1 MNILIF
7 EKVLQ
12 IEAKIQVILFRSEVL
27 KYLEDHYWSG
37 LLSVWM
43 NDQQKICTFWYDK
56 YPKILLPWVSQ
67 IFQRFEQAGLSLVCF
82 LSLKAAK
89 SLHLCT
95 EHPLPWTLLT
105 LRQAGSQGT
114 LGNCWV
120 TDLDSEPSQDVHG
133 CQTYDRKNAI
143 KEKTRNK
150 LSPDTAS
157 PSFKPQSCSLPFSLT
172 PTQKHWQLWFAI
184 SNC

>member
-1 MNILIF
+1 MKESLCWTENHNCANAICSSLKWIF
-7 EKVLQ
+7 SFLKKLQ
-12 IEAKIQVILFRSEVL
+12 IEAKMQVILFRSEVL
-27 KYLEDHYWSG
+27 KYLEDHYSSG
-37 LLSVWM
+37 LLIVWM
-43 NDQQKICTFWYDK
+43 NDQQKICTFWHHK

-120 TDLDSEPSQDVHG
+120 TDPGFGALSRCPWLSDMWQ
-133 CQTYDRKNAI
+133 
-143 KEKTRNK
+143 EKCHQRENK
-150 LSPDTAS
+150 RQAESWHCFTL
-157 PSFKPQSCSLPFSLT
+157 L
-172 PTQKHWQLWFAI
+172 
-184 SNC
+184 